1 MFLRKELLVVL
12 MFAGR
17 VLLVVTTLGGA
28 NRIYVVGP
36 HRYPRALPAGG
47 LLVADG
53 RLYTMDE
60 DALRA
65 EDGDPPL
72 LARLPARR
80 AFWFGW
86 FAQFPDT
93 ELVTTAPAR

>member
-1 MFLRKELLVVL
+1 VAFILAGRELLVV
-12 MFAGR
+12 
-17 VLLVVTTLGGA
+17 TPLGGA
-28 NRIYVVGP
+28 NRINAVGP
-36 HRYPRALPAGG
+36 HRYPRALPEGG
-47 LLVADG
+47 LQDADG

>member
-1 MFLRKELLVVL
+1 
-12 MFAGR
+12 
-17 VLLVVTTLGGA
+17 
-28 NRIYVVGP
+28 
-36 HRYPRALPAGG
+36 
-47 LLVADG
+47 
-53 RLYTMDE
+53 MDE